1 MKTRVKT
8 GGWRGL
14 NLFASAF
21 TLIEL
26 LVVIAI
32 IAILAA
38 MLLPALAKAKD
49 QAIQIQCVRNM
60 KQLQLGWKLYGDDFQ
75 NYMLPNAPLT
85 YGVALSNYVWCPC
98 ADGGEN
104 WLAYP
109 DNTNVLWYKQSILA
123 PYEVNQLGVYRC
135 PGDNINSANGQRIRS
150 VSMNSQMGWVYLDG
164 NSGLGVPTQP
174 NYAGLQYYVKT
185 TDLICPP
192 PSLAFIFAD
201 ETMFTLNDAWMQM
214 SATPAFP
221 DAPAHYHGGG
231 AGFSFADG
239 HAESHAWKGPTLPT
253 LPYNYGKTSG
263 GSDNDTTA
271 TDPDW
276 LWLSLREGC
285 VSNAAPGSL

>member
-1 MKTRVKT
+1 MITRVKT
-8 GGWRGL
+8 GGWRSVK
-14 NLFASAF
+14 LFLSAF

-38 MLLPALAKAKD
+38 LLLPALSKAKD
-49 QAIQIQCVRNM
+49 QAVQVKCISNE
-60 KQLQLGWKLYGDDFQ
+60 KQLVLGWRLYADDFQ
-75 NYMLPNAPLT
+75 NYMVPNAPLT
-85 YGVALSNYVWCPC
+85 YGLALSNDVWCPC
-98 ADGGEN
+98 ADGGED

-109 DNTNVLWYKQSILA
+109 DNTNVLWYQQTILA

-150 VSMNSQMGWVYLDG
+150 VSMNSQMGWFYLSG
-164 NSGLGVPTQP
+164 NIPGVPAQQ
-174 NYAGLQYYVKT
+174 NYAGFQWYVKT
-185 TDLICPP
+185 TDLICPT
-192 PSLAFIFAD
+192 PSMAFIFTD

-214 SATPAFP
+214 SDTPAFP

-239 HAESHAWKGPTLPT
+239 HAEAHAWKGPVLPN
-253 LPYNYGKTSG
+253 LPYAYGKSSG
-263 GSDNDTTA
+263 GSDNDTIA

-276 LWLSLREGC
+276 LWLSARAGC
-285 VSNAAPGSL
+285 ITNAPP